1 MAMTTTTTNDHYW
14 RHFSDAMI
22 GSQFYQGHFG
32 TEEPVQLE
40 TGNQDADNV
49 ATTTYNECDPIIGGD
64 YDEQEPAFNKT
75 AANRTTTSNAA
86 RRHQQR
92 YLLRST
98 KLAIPATTT
107 AVTADV
113 KEAYEEVQKPKTRAE
128 RRAVDEPLVAETET
142 EALPV
147 TKKERR
153 SDYWVRRHDE
163 FRNAT
168 RKFKTQVQ
176 VLSEDEEE
184 DLPW

>member
-1 MAMTTTTTNDHYW
+1 MEHIQ
-14 RHFSDAMI
+14 R
-22 GSQFYQGHFG
+22 
-32 TEEPVQLE
+32 E
-40 TGNQDADNV
+40 TGNDDD
-49 ATTTYNECDPIIGGD
+49 ATTTMTYNKLDHPNIGD
-64 YDEQEPAFNKT
+64 YDDQEEPAFNK
-75 AANRTTTSNAA
+75 ASANRTTTSNAE
-86 RRHQQR
+86 RRHQLR

-142 EALPV
+142 DALPV